1 MRAIVIEKFGGPE
14 VLTVK
19 DVEIPSIEKNEVLIK
34 TKAVSV
40 NFADIKTRTGNFH
53 AAGKPPII
61 PGLDAAGI
69 VEKVGEDVKDIKEG
83 DRVIAFP
90 KNGSYAEYIV
100 ADSVLVFK
108 IPDSMDFNTAAASPL
123 VAFTSY
129 QLIKTVGRLEKGET
143 ILIHAAAGG
152 IGTTAIQIAKHLGA
166 GTIIGTVGSDEKMK
180 IAKDAG
186 ADIVINYNKD
196 DFKTVIE
203 EKLGEQ
209 PVDVILDS
217 VAGDVFQKSLECLA
231 PYGRLVNFN
240 SSSGKAGTLD
250 TKELH
255 SSCRAVLGFSMGTTI
270 KKRPEMLKDIAKEV
284 LPLLADNKV
293 TMLIN
298 NTYSFEEA
306 SDAHRLLE
314 SRKSIGKNLLIP

>member
-1 MRAIVIEKFGGPE
+1 MKAIVVEKFGGPE
-14 VLTVK
+14 VLKVK
-19 DVEIPSIEKNEVLIK
+19 NIEIPSIQENEVLIK
-34 TKAVSV
+34 TKAISV
-40 NFADIKTRTGNFH
+40 NFADIKTRKGDFH
-53 AAGKPPII
+53 AAGQPPII

-69 VEKVGEDVKDIKEG
+69 VEKVGEGVEDIKEG
-83 DRVIAFP
+83 DRVIVFP

-100 ADSVLVFK
+100 SDSELVFK

-129 QLIKTVGRLEKGET
+129 QLIKNIGRLEKGET

-166 GTIIGTVGSDEKMK
+166 GTIIGTVGSDEKIS

-186 ADIVINYNKD
+186 ADIVINYNKE
-196 DFKTVIE
+196 DFRAVIE
-203 EKLGEQ
+203 QKLGEQ

-250 TKELH
+250 TKQLH

-270 KKRPEMLKDIAKEV
+270 KKRPHMLKDIAKEV
-284 LPLLADNKV
+284 IPLLADKKIN
-293 TMLIN
+293 MLIN
-298 NTYSFEEA
+298 KIYRFEEA
-306 SDAHRLLE
+306 PDAHRLLE